1 MATNK
6 FKPFA
11 TSPDANVMTDEQLAS
26 AEELSIGFKLKSK
39 ADSKLIG
46 KLIQDTS
53 AAAYAIGEFV
63 VNNGGTN
70 DVTGTN
76 ATQLAQDF
84 DKAVK
89 SVVTGSSGNFVTSEQ
104 LTEKLEPITTSL
116 EQKADADDVTSQL
129 ASKADTS
136 ALANYAPIA
145 NPAFTG
151 TITVGG
157 KTVAT
162 TEDVAAVEVDLSNYT
177 GDVSL
182 TQGTSTF
189 KVNSSGVS
197 VKSAGFNGGTETP
210 FSSVALKSEIPTDV
224 LTKTEAGTTY
234 LTQQNATT
242 TYATKSELT
251 AKADAS
257 NVYSKQD
264 ADLKFATKGE
274 IPTDYLSTTGGTIEG
289 DLTVTGTINATIE
302 GTTENATKLATPR
315 NITITGGVTG
325 ASTAGFDG
333 SADVTI
339 NVTSIAGANVTGV
352 VGEATKAT
360 QDGQGRVIADT
371 YATKAD
377 LGSVLEY
384 KGSVANQSNLPEEAE
399 KGDVYNVQ
407 DTGKNFAWDGTQWD
421 DLGGTVDF
429 SGYLTTAN
437 ASSTYLSKSD
447 ASSTYATKSELG
459 TKADSSALG
468 NYVTTSTANSTYAT
482 ITALNSKADQ
492 SALANY
498 LTTAAAGT
506 TYATKTELAN
516 KLDNTKDAV
525 EHVLISTGNIN
536 LISSASGNSYTLN
549 KIYQNLTESFGG
561 ISITNGSDNT
571 SSIRIGAQNLDNSRT
586 VISIDSSPTGDE
598 IRYDEAI
605 TIRAMSNAETA
616 KSATIQL
623 YSDPNKSG
631 IEITGNTKF
640 WSSVTLYEEP
650 KEDSNPATKKYVDSN
665 LASYLT
671 TANAGATYA
680 TKTELNTKAEASAL
694 ANYAPLAS
702 PALTG
707 TPTVNGV
714 GIADDNDVAAKI
726 NLTGS
731 RGQLAGY
738 EAVSS
743 VAAVTINGDSADSI
757 EASGNVTVSDGS
769 AGQCWTKVV
778 HITASTP
785 NVQLGSAWHW
795 QNGSNPEMKTGGFLV
810 LCWCSTAGLAIYNN
824 VG

>member
-1 MATNK
+1 MATNN

-26 AEELSIGFKLKSK
+26 AEELSTGFKLKSK

-63 VNNGGTN
+63 VNNGGAN
-70 DVTGTN
+70 DITGTN
-76 ATQLAQDF
+76 PTQLAQDF

-89 SVVTGSSGNFVTSEQ
+89 SVVSGSTDTFVTESD
-104 LTEKLEPITTSL
+104 LTEKLEPINTAL
-116 EQKADADDVTSQL
+116 GQKADASAL
-129 ASKADTS
+129 ESKADKTALTS
-136 ALANYAPIA
+136 LAPLANPQ
-145 NPAFTG
+145 FTG
-151 TITVGG
+151 SATINGTN
-157 KTVAT
+157 VAT
-162 TEDVAAVEVDLSNYT
+162 VDDLAEIEVDLSNYT
-177 GDVSL
+177 GNVSL
-182 TQGTSTF
+182 TQGDNAIKMTST
-189 KVNSSGVS
+189 GVS
-197 VKSAGFNGGTETP
+197 IKSAGFNGGAETS
-210 FSSVALKSEIPTDV
+210 FDKVALKSDIPTDV
-224 LTKTEAGTTY
+224 LTKTEASGTY
-234 LTQQNATT
+234 LTQSLANT
-242 TYATKSELT
+242 TYATKTELT
-251 AKADAS
+251 NKADAS
-257 NVYSKQD
+257 NVYNKQD
-264 ADLKFATKGE
+264 ADLKFATKSE
-274 IPTDYLSTTGGTIEG
+274 IPTDYLATTGGTIDG

-339 NVTSIAGANVTGV
+339 NVTSIAGASVTGI

-384 KGSVANQSNLPEEAE
+384 KGSVASQSNLPEEAE

-421 DLGGTVDF
+421 DLGGTVDL

-447 ASSTYATKSELG
+447 ASSTYATKTELD
-459 TKADSSALG
+459 TKADSSALSQ
-468 NYVTTSTANSTYAT
+468 YVTTSAANSTYAT
-482 ITALNSKADQ
+482 IENLNKKADQ
-492 SALANY
+492 SALSNY
-498 LTTAAAGT
+498 LTSETAST
-506 TYATKTELAN
+506 TYATKTELTDGLGGKAN
-516 KLDNTKDAV
+516 TSHTHTTAQVTGLDTALAGKAATNHTHEIA
-525 EHVLISTGNIN
+525 N
-536 LISSASGNSYTLN
+536 
-549 KIYQNLTESFGG
+549 
-561 ISITNGSDNT
+561 ITNLQT
-571 SSIRIGAQNLDNSRT
+571 TLDGKQ
-586 VISIDSSPTGDE
+586 PAGD
-598 IRYDEAI
+598 
-605 TIRAMSNAETA
+605 
-616 KSATIQL
+616 
-623 YSDPNKSG
+623 
-631 IEITGNTKF
+631 
-640 WSSVTLYEEP
+640 
-650 KEDSNPATKKYVDSN
+650 
-665 LASYLT
+665 
-671 TANAGATYA
+671 YA
-680 TKTELNTKAEASAL
+680 LNSAL
-694 ANYAPLAS
+694 AAYAPLANPVFTGTPKIGSNNVATTNQIPSITHLAPLAS

-714 GIADDNDVAAKI
+714 GIADDNDVATKI

-743 VAAVTINGDSADSI
+743 QTNVTINGNSADSI
-757 EASGNVTVSDGS
+757 EASGNVTVSNGT

-778 HITASTP
+778 HITAGTP

-810 LCWCSTAGLAIYNN
+810 LCWCGTAGLAIYNN

>member
-26 AEELSIGFKLKSK
+26 AEELSVGFKLKSK

-63 VNNGGTN
+63 VNNGGAN

-162 TEDVAAVEVDLSNYT
+162 TEDVAAIEVDLSNYT

-182 TQGTSTF
+182 TQGDSTF

-197 VKSAGFNGGTETP
+197 VKSAGFNGGAETP

-224 LTKTEAGTTY
+224 LTKTEAGSTY
-234 LTQQNATT
+234 LTQQNAST
-242 TYATKSELT
+242 TYATKSELGN
-251 AKADAS
+251 KADSA

-264 ADLKFATKGE
+264 ADLQFATKSE
-274 IPTDYLSTTGGTIEG
+274 IPTDYLPTSGGTIDG
-289 DLTVTGTINATIE
+289 NLTVTGSINATIE
-302 GTTENATKLATPR
+302 GTTENATKLTTPR

-339 NVTSIAGANVTGV
+339 NVTAVDGSMVTGV
-352 VGEATKAT
+352 VGQATKAT

-384 KGSVANQSNLPEEAE
+384 KGSVASQSNLPEDAE

-407 DTGKNFAWDGTQWD
+407 DTGKNYAWDGTQWD
-421 DLGGTVDF
+421 DLGGTVDL

-437 ASSTYLSKSD
+437 ASSTYLSKSV
-447 ASSTYATKSELG
+447 ASSTYATKTELDS
-459 TKADSSALG
+459 KADSSALSQ
-468 NYVTTSTANSTYAT
+468 YVTTSTANSTYAT
-482 ITALNSKADQ
+482 KTELTDGLGSKANTSHTHTIANVTDLQTTLDGKAAVSHTHEIANVNGLQDALDGKQAAGDYALNSAL
-492 SALANY
+492 SA
-498 LTTAAAGT
+498 
-506 TYATKTELAN
+506 YA
-516 KLDNTKDAV
+516 
-525 EHVLISTGNIN
+525 
-536 LISSASGNSYTLN
+536 
-549 KIYQNLTESFGG
+549 
-561 ISITNGSDNT
+561 
-571 SSIRIGAQNLDNSRT
+571 
-586 VISIDSSPTGDE
+586 P
-598 IRYDEAI
+598 
-605 TIRAMSNAETA
+605 
-616 KSATIQL
+616 
-623 YSDPNKSG
+623 
-631 IEITGNTKF
+631 
-640 WSSVTLYEEP
+640 
-650 KEDSNPATKKYVDSN
+650 
-665 LASYLT
+665 LASPVFTGTPKIGTNNVAT
-671 TANAGATYA
+671 TNQIPTI
-680 TKTELNTKAEASAL
+680 THL
-694 ANYAPLAS
+694 APLAS

-778 HITASTP
+778 HITAGTP

>member
-26 AEELSIGFKLKSK
+26 AEELSVGFKLKSK

-63 VNNGGTN
+63 VNNGGAN

-89 SVVTGSSGNFVTSEQ
+89 SVVTGSGGNFVTNEQ

-162 TEDVAAVEVDLSNYT
+162 TEDVAAIEVDLSNYT

-182 TQGTSTF
+182 TQGDSTF

-197 VKSAGFNGGTETP
+197 VKSAGFNGGAETP

-224 LTKTEAGTTY
+224 LTKTEAGSTY
-234 LTQQNATT
+234 LTQQNAST
-242 TYATKSELT
+242 TYATKSELGN
-251 AKADAS
+251 KADSA

-264 ADLKFATKGE
+264 ADLQFATKSE
-274 IPTDYLSTTGGTIEG
+274 IPTDYLPTSGGTIDG
-289 DLTVTGTINATIE
+289 NLTVTGSINATIE

-339 NVTSIAGANVTGV
+339 NVTAVDGSMVTGV
-352 VGEATKAT
+352 VGQATKAT

-384 KGSVANQSNLPEEAE
+384 KGSVASQSNLPEDAE

-407 DTGKNFAWDGTQWD
+407 DTGKNYAWDGTQWD
-421 DLGGTVDF
+421 DLGGTVDL

-437 ASSTYLSKSD
+437 ASSTYLSKSV
-447 ASSTYATKSELG
+447 ASSTYATKTELDS
-459 TKADSSALG
+459 KADSSALSQ
-468 NYVTTSTANSTYAT
+468 YVTTSTANSTYAT
-482 ITALNSKADQ
+482 IENLNKKADQ
-492 SALANY
+492 SALGDY

-506 TYATKTELAN
+506 TYATKTELTDG
-516 KLDNTKDAV
+516 L
-525 EHVLISTGNIN
+525 
-536 LISSASGNSYTLN
+536 
-549 KIYQNLTESFGG
+549 
-561 ISITNGSDNT
+561 GSKANT
-571 SSIRIGAQNLDNSRT
+571 SHTHTIANVTDLQTTLDGKAAVSHTHEIANVNGLQDALDGKQAAGDYALNS
-586 VISIDSSPTGDE
+586 
-598 IRYDEAI
+598 AL
-605 TIRAMSNAETA
+605 
-616 KSATIQL
+616 SA
-623 YSDPNKSG
+623 YAP
-631 IEITGNTKF
+631 
-640 WSSVTLYEEP
+640 
-650 KEDSNPATKKYVDSN
+650 
-665 LASYLT
+665 LASPVFTGTPKIGTNNVAT
-671 TANAGATYA
+671 TNQIPTI
-680 TKTELNTKAEASAL
+680 THL
-694 ANYAPLAS
+694 APLAS

-778 HITASTP
+778 HITAGTP